1 MKIKPICAVYE
12 APTRAHGTCHRH
24 QKKNLAL
31 CCCAVKHRNAP
42 VRDYGVTLVHS
53 PRQAGWLLTGNPGAT
68 RHLGVEAW
76 KMFCMLQQSVWS
88 QSGKRHR
95 WFFTLQRSSVSKETV
110 LPLSCRGVI
119 FLSSIFLMSL
129 LNCALLSWQ
138 SSLITWLSFILFML
152 VNCDFLF
159 FRISCVQQKIV
170 NMFIYIPYAWWLN
183 IAQVFSF
190 AHAGIESPCVISCFD
205 ERLEIKRFA
214 SCLTLHC
221 HWLNI

>member
-12 APTRAHGTCHRH
+12 APTRAHGTCHHH
-24 QKKNLAL
+24 QKNLAL

-95 WFFTLQRSSVSKETV
+95 WFFTLQLSSVFKQTV

-119 FLSSIFLMSL
+119 FFCHLFSWCLCLIVIFF
-129 LNCALLSWQ
+129 SWQ
-138 SSLITWLSFILFML
+138 SLLIVFYFIYVHELWLSFL
-152 VNCDFLF
+152 
-159 FRISCVQQKIV
+159 
-170 NMFIYIPYAWWLN
+170 
-183 IAQVFSF
+183 
-190 AHAGIESPCVISCFD
+190 
-205 ERLEIKRFA
+205 
-214 SCLTLHC
+214 
-221 HWLNI
+221 

>member
-1 MKIKPICAVYE
+1 MKHPVGPT
-12 APTRAHGTCHRH
+12 APAATT
-24 QKKNLAL
+24 KKNLAL

-110 LPLSCRGVI
+110 LPLSYRGVI

-129 LNCALLSWQ
+129 LNCALFFMTKLTNN
-138 SSLITWLSFILFML
+138 LIVFYFIYVRELWLSFL
-152 VNCDFLF
+152 
-159 FRISCVQQKIV
+159 
-170 NMFIYIPYAWWLN
+170 
-183 IAQVFSF
+183 
-190 AHAGIESPCVISCFD
+190 
-205 ERLEIKRFA
+205 
-214 SCLTLHC
+214 
-221 HWLNI
+221 